1 MDTYAKMKYTPLKYK
16 IETKSISV
24 PKEALLNSI
33 GINKYKH
40 PLPKRELSFN
50 SNTMIYSNNNNYNN
64 NIIKNKYLN
73 YQYNNTEQPNNINYN
88 LNLNN
93 EVYNNIY
100 DNHLNTNGVTINPL
114 NKTTPYYYSNKL
126 KDKILNNLK
135 DNFQEDKIKKKKAL
149 YVNVNFNVNQNYSIP
164 NYANKN
170 NRSLSVQKH
179 FENKNDKNDVNTN
192 KNLNLSNKKIID
204 NDLSL
209 NKINNNYFESYYE
222 TNKNRNVKNIYDKGK
237 QILNMNKNYI
247 YNNQN
252 QNSNKT
258 INIAYKRNP
267 SFTKIINYRS
277 LNMPMK
283 EPIINNN
290 KSNKFINTNIST
302 NINKINNQNKQFI
315 INNKNNTITEPNN
328 IKTSINKDTQ
338 INNLLYNLE
347 LKMQKFLGQNK
358 TESKGKNYNIIRKI
372 FEEGIS
378 IMNLPQIEKNFLK
391 LMMIKYHDV
400 VYAFSQENK
409 SLKQSNENLQ
419 NINFSLDKKYI
430 ELDKKYKS
438 ILKENEEIRKELSA
452 NTNITKVENKI
463 IINEIDDNNDIEN
476 KKYNNN
482 EITNNMY
489 KSIKDMDFII
499 NDSCQKD
506 EEDKKANIENNN
518 GKNENNNK
526 NFNIKKINSN
536 KIEIKEK
543 RTINIKNDKNN
554 NLKSDNH
561 RLKIDT
567 FNRMNVGDL
576 DSLYFN
582 DKINNIHTQNSQ
594 KNYDKVPKIK
604 FRKK

>member
-1 MDTYAKMKYTPLKYK
+1 
-16 IETKSISV
+16 
-24 PKEALLNSI
+24 
-33 GINKYKH
+33 
-40 PLPKRELSFN
+40 
-50 SNTMIYSNNNNYNN
+50 
-64 NIIKNKYLN
+64 
-73 YQYNNTEQPNNINYN
+73 
-88 LNLNN
+88 
-93 EVYNNIY
+93 
-100 DNHLNTNGVTINPL
+100 
-114 NKTTPYYYSNKL
+114 
-126 KDKILNNLK
+126 
-135 DNFQEDKIKKKKAL
+135 
-149 YVNVNFNVNQNYSIP
+149 
-164 NYANKN
+164 
-170 NRSLSVQKH
+170 
-179 FENKNDKNDVNTN
+179 
-192 KNLNLSNKKIID
+192 
-204 NDLSL
+204 
-209 NKINNNYFESYYE
+209 
-222 TNKNRNVKNIYDKGK
+222 
-237 QILNMNKNYI
+237 
-247 YNNQN
+247 
-252 QNSNKT
+252 
-258 INIAYKRNP
+258 
-267 SFTKIINYRS
+267 
-277 LNMPMK
+277 MK

-315 INNKNNTITEPNN
+315 INNKNNIITEPNN

-391 LMMIKYHDV
+391 LMMIKYHDI

-452 NTNITKVENKI
+452 NTNIAKVENKI
-463 IINEIDDNNDIEN
+463 IINEVDGNNDIEN
-476 KKYNNN
+476 KKYNSN
-482 EITNNMY
+482 EINNNMY

-506 EEDKKANIENNN
+506 EDDKIVNIENNN
-518 GKNENNNK
+518 EKNENYNK

-543 RTINIKNDKNN
+543 RTLNIKNHKNN